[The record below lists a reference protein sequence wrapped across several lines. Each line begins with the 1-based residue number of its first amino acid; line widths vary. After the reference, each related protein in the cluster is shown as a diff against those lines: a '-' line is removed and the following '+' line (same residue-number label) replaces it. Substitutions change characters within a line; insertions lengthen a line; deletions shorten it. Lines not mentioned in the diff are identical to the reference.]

1 MAIGQGLEAHTQH
14 RTDNSATSS
23 REKTSLESP
32 LDGSTGCIDLEQ
44 VEADFEVKWDDHN
57 DPANPQNRSK
67 LHRWFIICVVSTG
80 TFCVTYTSSVYTTTY
95 QQIMDEF
102 HCSEEVA
109 MLGLTSFVCGLGLGP
124 ALLAPLSEFYGR
136 RPIYLSSLAFFLIW
150 LIPSAV
156 AQNIETMIIA
166 RFFNGLAGSAFLS
179 VAGGTVRD
187 LFARNELQAPMM
199 VYSASPFLG
208 PALGPAIGGFINQFA
223 SWRWTFY
230 TLMIWSGILLI
241 CFIFFVPETYHPVLL
256 REKAVRLRKETGD
269 HRFKAPLEK
278 ITHSVLDSVLMSCTR
293 PLKLLYYEHMV
304 LNLCL
309 FSALLMGILYLFFGA
324 FGVVFV
330 GAHQF
335 QLWQV
340 GLTFLGIF
348 VGMIVAVALDPL
360 FSRNYERLV
369 QQREAAGG
377 EPGGSE
383 PEFRLPPAIVGS
395 MLVPIGL
402 FWFGWTSYRSVPWIL
417 PIIGSGIFGLGEV
430 LLFSGIFTFLVDAY
444 PMYAASA
451 LAANSLVRSCFGASF
466 PLFGNQMYE
475 KLGYQWASSLL
486 AFLSILMMPF
496 PYIFYKY
503 GKRIRA
509 NSRHAKS

>member
-1 MAIGQGLEAHTQH
+1 E
-14 RTDNSATSS
+14 
-23 REKTSLESP
+23 
-32 LDGSTGCIDLEQ
+32 
-44 VEADFEVKWDDHN
+44 
-57 DPANPQNRSK
+57 
-67 LHRWFIICVVSTG
+67 
-80 TFCVTYTSSVYTTTY
+80 
-95 QQIMDEF
+95 EF
-102 HCSEEVA
+102 HCSDEVA
-109 MLGLTSFVCGLGLGP
+109 TLGLTSFVCGLGLGP
-124 ALLAPLSEFYGR
+124 LFLAPLSEFYGR
-136 RPIYLSSLAFFLIW
+136 RPIYIGSMTFFLIW

-156 AQNIETMIIA
+156 ARNIQTMIIA
-166 RFFNGLAGSAFLS
+166 RFFNGVAGSAFLS

-187 LFARNELQAPMM
+187 LFARHELQAPMM

-208 PALGPAIGGFINQFA
+208 PALGPLVGGFINSFA
-223 SWRWTFY
+223 DWRWTFY
-230 TLMIWSGILLI
+230 TLMIWSGVLLV
-241 CFIFFVPETYHPVLL
+241 CFIFVVPESFHPVLL
-256 REKAVRLRKETGD
+256 REKAIRLRNETGN

-278 ITHSVLDSVLMSCTR
+278 MTHSVLDSVLMSCTR
-293 PLKLLYYEHMV
+293 PLKLLYHEHMV

-330 GAHQF
+330 GTHQF

-348 VGMIVAVALDPL
+348 VGMIVAVGLDPI

-369 QQREAAGG
+369 RQREAQGG

-395 MLVPIGL
+395 VLVPVGL
-402 FWFGWTSYRSVPWIL
+402 FFFGWTSYRSVHWIV
-417 PIIGSGIFGLGEV
+417 PIIASGIFGLGEV

-451 LAANSLVRSCFGASF
+451 LAANSLVRSCFGATF

-486 AFLSILMMPF
+486 AFLSIVMMPF
-496 PYIFYKY
+496 PYLFFKY

>member
-1 MAIGQGLEAHTQH
+1 
-14 RTDNSATSS
+14 
-23 REKTSLESP
+23 
-32 LDGSTGCIDLEQ
+32 
-44 VEADFEVKWDDHN
+44 
-57 DPANPQNRSK
+57 
-67 LHRWFIICVVSTG
+67 
-80 TFCVTYTSSVYTTTY
+80 
-95 QQIMDEF
+95 MDEF
-102 HCSEEVA
+102 HVSETVA
-109 MLGLTSFVCGLGLGP
+109 TLGLTSFVCGLGLGP

-136 RPIYLSSLAFFLIW
+136 RPIYLCSLAFFLIW

-156 AQNIETMIIA
+156 ARNIQTMIIA

-241 CFIFFVPETYHPVLL
+241 CFFFFVPETYHPVLL
-256 REKAVRLRKETGD
+256 RDKAVRLRKETGN
-269 HRFKAPLEK
+269 HRFQAPLEK

-348 VGMIVAVALDPL
+348 VGMIVAIGLDPI
-360 FSRNYERLV
+360 FSRNYENLV
-369 QQREAAGG
+369 RQREAQGG

-395 MLVPIGL
+395 VLVPVGL
-402 FWFGWTSYRSVPWIL
+402 FFFGWTSYKSVHWIV

-444 PMYAASA
+444 PTYAASA